1 MILSCIN
8 ILILIT
14 SFLLE
19 YYNMNYL
26 QNLDDKFSNLIGFIC
41 SAWMLP
47 YTVIAIIVGILIMFL
62 YLVNKKIVN
71 IISLI
76 LEIIYFVFVNVTCL
90 PFAFFNFNNFNYLL
104 AYLIYIIY
112 EILSIYLIV
121 LMIRKIRKK

>member
-19 YYNMNYL
+19 YNNMNYL

-41 SAWMLP
+41 AWILP
-47 YTVIAIIVGILIMFL
+47 FTVIAIILEILIMFL

-104 AYLIYIIY
+104 AYLIYIVY